1 MSYLQARLLV
11 CNPKNIIQDIIDK
24 HPCNVSTVLKNQH
37 AEIYEWLLHN
47 VDGSSYSEKV
57 YKYLNGE
64 SDSICYSN
72 TCHNTCTFQS
82 LFKGYSKYCSYDCS
96 GGSKRVKR
104 VVNTCEWCNST
115 FKTREI
121 NTRRFCSNE
130 CRIEYGKTSECNEKR
145 VASNIRSNR
154 ELYGV
159 DYFYQTPDFLE
170 KSKETKKEKYG
181 DPTYVNSEKAK
192 RTKLKRYGDP
202 TYNNFEKYIET
213 CKNRYGVSNTFFLGR
228 SNGKRIS
235 KGQRNLYEK
244 VKQEYPDAILEHYL
258 RDVGASV
265 DIFIPSIN
273 KIIEY
278 YGDYWHCNPKYYEK
292 DYYNKSTKMTAS
304 ELWDRDREREE
315 RLVEGG
321 YDVKIVWENKSIRS
335 TNNIKKTSM

>member
-1 MSYLQARLLV
+1 
-11 CNPKNIIQDIIDK
+11 
-24 HPCNVSTVLKNQH
+24 
-37 AEIYEWLLHN
+37 
-47 VDGSSYSEKV
+47 
-57 YKYLNGE
+57 
-64 SDSICYSN
+64 
-72 TCHNTCTFQS
+72 
-82 LFKGYSKYCSYDCS
+82 
-96 GGSKRVKR
+96 
-104 VVNTCEWCNST
+104 
-115 FKTREI
+115 
-121 NTRRFCSNE
+121 
-130 CRIEYGKTSECNEKR
+130 